1 MYNKKFWKF
10 FTSDSGFYLWVI
22 FILNGIIA
30 VLDWRTA
37 IPIFLI
43 FIILLYNYF
52 RRIRH
57 RQKEL
62 TRYIENLTYNI
73 DTATKD
79 IMRKFPMPMAVLELD
94 GSIIWHNSSFKNIFT
109 EKDLLENIIYSIIK
123 GLSTREQKDKSLNI
137 DKNKTLNID
146 ENMNIDK
153 QITIN
158 NVHYRVLGSI
168 VNYNKNKANSKE
180 NYILLLYFIDNTELV
195 QLKSRYEQEKVG
207 AGIIIIDNYDELMQ
221 NVEDSVRP
229 HIVAD
234 IDKQVMQ
241 WISAS
246 QGIVKKIERDRY
258 LFIFMQKYLSAFENK
273 KFDILDNVKEISH
286 GNKIPVTLS
295 IGIGFNNNSLTDSLR
310 DAEASIDIAL
320 GRGGDQAVIKNNG
333 NFKFYGGKTRETE
346 KRTKVK
352 ARVIAYALKELINQS
367 SNVLI
372 MGHQNG
378 DIDSLG
384 ASLGV
389 YRIAKNMGKEAN
401 IILHHTNST
410 IDAIVSRIENSGNY
424 SNLFANRSEAL
435 EKLNNKTLLI
445 VVDTYRKSF
454 TEFPEILDRT
464 DQVVVIDHHRKGT
477 DFIQNTVLVYHE
489 TYASS
494 TCELVTEIL
503 QYVDDKL
510 KLNTLE
516 AEALYSGIIVDTKNF
531 TYKTGVRTFEAASY
545 LRRQGVDTV
554 AVRQLFQND
563 MQTYLNIS
571 NVVRDAEII
580 NTNIAISQCR
590 PEVKNV
596 QLITAKA
603 ADELLSLAGI
613 SAAFVLGQVNNEVF
627 ISGRSLG
634 DINVQ
639 VIMENLGGGGHFT
652 VAGTKLQGIS
662 IEQAKEKLKY
672 VIIEYIKERE
682 KEG

>member
-1 MYNKKFWKF
+1 MDNKKIWKIF
-10 FTSDSGFYLWVI
+10 ASDSGFYLWVI
-22 FILNGIIA
+22 FILNGVIA
-30 VLDWRTA
+30 VLDWRAA
-37 IPIFLI
+37 IPIFLM
-43 FIILLYNYF
+43 FIVLLYNYF
-52 RRIRH
+52 RRVRH

-62 TRYIENLTYNI
+62 TRYIENLTFNI
-73 DTATKD
+73 DAATKD
-79 IMRKFPMPMAVLELD
+79 TMRNFPMPLAVLELD
-94 GSIIWHNSSFKNIFT
+94 GSIIWYNSPFKEIFT
-109 EKDLLENIIYSIIK
+109 GKDLLENTINSLVK
-123 GLSTREQKDKSLNI
+123 GFNTGELKDKNLNI
-137 DKNKTLNID
+137 
-146 ENMNIDK
+146 EK
-153 QITIN
+153 QITVN
-158 NVHYRVLGSI
+158 NIHYKVLGNI
-168 VNYNKNKANSKE
+168 VNFNEGSDKKD
-180 NYILLLYFIDNTELV
+180 YILLLYFIDNTELI

-207 AGIIIIDNYDELMQ
+207 TGIIIIDNYDELMQ
-221 NVEDSVRP
+221 DVENSVRP

-258 LFIFMQKYLSAFENK
+258 LFVFTQKYLKTFENK
-273 KFDILDNVKEISH
+273 KFDILDNIKEINH

-295 IGIGFNNNSLTDSLR
+295 IGIGFNDESLAESLR

-320 GRGGDQAVIKNNG
+320 GRGGDQVVIKNNG
-333 NFKFYGGKTRETE
+333 NFSFYGGKTRETE

-389 YRIAKNMGKEAN
+389 YRIAKSMGKEAN
-401 IILHHTNST
+401 IILHQTNST
-410 IDAIVSRIENSGNY
+410 IDGIVSRIENSGGY
-424 SNLFANRSEAL
+424 SNLFVNRPEAL

-445 VVDTYRKSF
+445 VIDTYRKGF
-454 TEFPEILDRT
+454 TEFPDLLNRAE
-464 DQVVVIDHHRKGT
+464 QVVVIDHHRKGT

-494 TCELVTEIL
+494 ACELVTEIL

-510 KLNTLE
+510 KLNALE
-516 AEALYSGIIVDTKNF
+516 VEALYSGIIVDTKNF
-531 TYKTGVRTFEAASY
+531 TFKTGVRTFEAASY

-554 AVRQLFQND
+554 AVKQLFQND

-580 NTNIAISQCR
+580 NSNIAISQCR

-639 VIMENLGGGGHFT
+639 VIMEKLGGGGHFT
-652 VAGTKLQGIS
+652 VAGTQLQGIS

-672 VIIEYIKERE
+672 VIIEYIKERK